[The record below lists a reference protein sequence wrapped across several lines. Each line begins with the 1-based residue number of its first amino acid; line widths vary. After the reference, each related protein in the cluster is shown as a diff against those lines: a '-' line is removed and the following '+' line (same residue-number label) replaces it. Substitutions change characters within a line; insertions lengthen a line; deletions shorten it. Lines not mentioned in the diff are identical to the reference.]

1 MNAKQRIAFQ
11 GEIEL
16 TEAIATPSV
25 RRIKHIIALSS
36 QLTFF
41 DLADWLLMRGSFRI
55 FVCWLVALSI
65 GAANAHSFANHHDHS
80 DVAHSRVDLHLHDDA
95 SSHDHDH
102 DHAQVPDSWSDA
114 APSSENVD
122 DNVAIDAH
130 DIEHL
135 LSHITSHIAA
145 ALLSDFSLSLQSVR
159 DRVESGIAVY
169 LPPAPISRIERPN
182 W

>member
-1 MNAKQRIAFQ
+1 
-11 GEIEL
+11 
-16 TEAIATPSV
+16 
-25 RRIKHIIALSS
+25 
-36 QLTFF
+36 
-41 DLADWLLMRGSFRI
+41 MRGSFRI

-65 GAANAHSFANHHDHS
+65 GVASAHSLANHHDHS
-80 DVAHSRVDLHLHDDA
+80 DVAHSRVDLHLHDEA

-114 APSSENVD
+114 SPASENVD

-130 DIEHL
+130 YIEHL
-135 LSHITSHIAA
+135 LSHTTSHIAA

-159 DRVESGIAVY
+159 DRVENGIAVY